1 MGKKRQRFLIA
12 ILRFHGDVLLTTPMI
27 NEIKRIYPESILDL
41 LVYKGTGVL
50 LGADERMRRYL
61 RERDLKK
68 HLKGKMSIEGN
79 DGEDFKGNDGED
91 FKGTVPLKEK
101 QNMTE
106 LEEDFEKDSQ
116 LHHAVSLLFGWDVMV
131 STFKNNQF
139 EKIPPALPL
148 AKINR

>member
-1 MGKKRQRFLIA
+1 MSNILLIGGNGY
-12 ILRFHGDVLLTTPMI
+12 IGSKLQEVLEVDVVDT
-27 NEIKRIYPESILDL
+27 NWF
-41 LVYKGTGVL
+41 
-50 LGADERMRRYL
+50 
-61 RERDLKK
+61 
-68 HLKGKMSIEGN
+68 N
-79 DGEDFKGNDGED
+79 DKNDGED

-139 EKIPPALPL
+139 ENFQIFLETPL
-148 AKINR
+148 GKKMNYYFLLRTSAWQI